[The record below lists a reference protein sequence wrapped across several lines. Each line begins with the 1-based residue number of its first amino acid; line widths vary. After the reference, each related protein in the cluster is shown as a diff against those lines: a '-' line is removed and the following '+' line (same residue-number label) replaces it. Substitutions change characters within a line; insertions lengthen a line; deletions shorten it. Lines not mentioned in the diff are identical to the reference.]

1 MPVHVWNRS
10 DLFISG
16 HQIAV
21 KTGTTN
27 NMRDNWTIG
36 YSPDRLVAV
45 WVGNNDNSPMS
56 YVASG
61 VTGASPI
68 WRKIMDELLKGK
80 SPTVFAPPA
89 DLVKIAICTITG
101 ELACEGCP
109 SKTEFFLP
117 GTQPSRACNPDA
129 IKKYLEEKNKKD
141 QEERDKILNGVKIGM

>member
-1 MPVHVWNRS
+1 M
-10 DLFISG
+10 FIPG

-27 NMRDNWTIG
+27 NLRDNWTIG

-45 WVGNNDNSPMS
+45 WVGNNDNSSMS

-68 WRKIMDELLKGK
+68 WRKITDELLKGK
-80 SPTVFAPPA
+80 PPTVFNPPEG
-89 DLVKIAICTITG
+89 LIKVAICTITG

-109 SKTEFFLP
+109 SRTEFFVP
-117 GTQPSRACNPDA
+117 GTQPGRACNPEA
-129 IKKYLEEKNKKD
+129 IKKYLEDKAKKE
-141 QEERDKILNGVKIGM
+141 QEDRDKILSGSSTP